1 MTELD
6 SRVNIMKK
14 QTNDTKQI
22 YPLIRPQSHYT
33 GTPMETATDPS
44 ARVSAMI
51 VAQYYSENRDKY
63 TEEPTT
69 DNLNSGIASQMLDH
83 LDASVTPMT
92 KSFQNIA
99 DNFDDKLSVLP
110 WLQRM
115 YQMYPQLTAAY
126 EEGVKSISSINN
138 DGTAIGYVNLIYGY
152 IEETISMLKTFTDI
166 IFADN
171 KDAIEQMACC
181 MLLYFDHDLS
191 FNSTSGDQ
199 MAVKLDEIIGEIDG
213 IIATLESTQKTLNSG
228 IGFLNSIAK
237 MINTILKTIL
247 QTAVYGVIAL
257 LSKGYQ
263 DIIDKLEPKFNIK
276 ICGKSL
282 IDYLN
287 FGGELNYEAA
297 AILESTLRE
306 AIGSMK
312 MDAAVVENRYESLKG
327 NVEFL
332 ATNLG
337 MQTDTADSL
346 IDQAVHG
353 TVGYLKNIKPP
364 EDFEPTEEEQNALC
378 NACIPLYDLIGKS
391 VNIGITSI
399 VTWLSSM
406 TKQLLT
412 LVPDLPTIPAAKFRV
427 LAILNNVKAILQN
440 ARNMVPFSAEIES
453 CKKQIKSIVE
463 IDDYT
468 DYEKVN
474 PNPIPDDAGK
484 SLKYRGYK
492 DDISVMPEE
501 FLDLIEDIK
510 IDDNRSIGEDIKEVF
525 DDITHDKDPGNPVF
539 DLPQDVVE
547 TIIKTPKTI
556 VKRIVDVKFE
566 IIKRSTSSS
575 EEIVES
581 DIVVT
586 IDPASNMIKLVHGD
600 EEIVTDI
607 NGDDVST
614 GTVSDIINSDPEDIN
629 AVLQMTPEQ
638 IKVITTPSYTYETS
652 EESIAGLIN
661 AITQNP
667 DAFTG
672 LLNSSKD
679 PQELLNMI
687 FNTAEKT
694 SKTLATSRSALARY
708 FENVNEA
715 IDNLSKH

>member
-1 MTELD
+1 
-6 SRVNIMKK
+6 MKK

-99 DNFDDKLSVLP
+99 SNFDDKLSVLP

-126 EEGVKSISSINN
+126 EDGMKNISSINS

-181 MLLYFDHDLS
+181 MLLYFDNDLS

-199 MAVKLDEIIGEIDG
+199 MAIKLDEIIGEIDG
-213 IIATLESTQKTLNSG
+213 IIATIESTQKTLNSG
-228 IGFLNSIAK
+228 IGFINSIAK

-263 DIIDKLEPKFNIK
+263 DIIDKLEPKLNVK

-282 IDYLN
+282 IDYIN
-287 FGGELNYEAA
+287 FSGKLNYESA

-306 AIGSMK
+306 VIGSMK
-312 MDAAVVENRYESLKG
+312 MDATVVENRYESLKG

-353 TVGYLKNIKPP
+353 TVGYLKNINPP
-364 EDFEPTEEEQNALC
+364 EDFEPTEEEKNALC

-412 LVPDLPTIPAAKFRV
+412 LVPDLPTIPAAKFKV
-427 LAILNNVKAILQN
+427 LAILNDVKAILKN

-474 PNPIPDDAGK
+474 PNPIPDDMGK

-525 DDITHDKDPGNPVF
+525 DDITNDKDPSNPVF

-556 VKRIVDVKFE
+556 VKRIVDVKFDL
-566 IIKRSTSSS
+566 IKRSISSS

-586 IDPASNMIKLVHGD
+586 IDPASNMIKIVYGD

-708 FENVNEA
+708 FDNVNEA
-715 IDNLSKH
+715 IDNLSKQ